1 MGYFITAH
9 GGKVAYGV
17 KSFVID
23 TFKDIY
29 DVPCCEP
36 GSVVYCIETGQRF
49 ILDTLH
55 RWNLE
60 EDSGTKGLWIGT
72 EEEFNNLD
80 SYDKDTFYIITDL
93 TGSEEDQDTQD
104 DQEEEDDDV
113 YFVDLT
119 LEKATEE
126 DYYIANKS
134 INDIITNQNKL
145 IVFRYIENDNSES
158 YIRYFYII
166 DSYYES
172 ENEQAIDYEIRISNE
187 ELAYSNKYLK
197 ASIDTES
204 LDSSGNL
211 IFEPHDFK

>member
-17 KSFVID
+17 KSFIID

-29 DVPCCEP
+29 DVPYCEP
-36 GSVVYCIETGQRF
+36 GSVVYCIENGQRF

-80 SYDKDTFYIITDL
+80 SYDKDTFYIITNL
-93 TGSEEDQDTQD
+93 TESEEDQD

-119 LEKATEE
+119 RQEIDEE
-126 DYYIANKS
+126 DYLVANKTF
-134 INDIITNQNKL
+134 NDIVAADNDNKL
-145 IVFRYIENDNSES
+145 IVFRLNDSE
-158 YIRYFYII
+158 
-166 DSYYES
+166 D
-172 ENEQAIDYEIRISNE
+172 ENETDIEYYYIFKFYNIPRKNEWAIKISNASWDYDGE
-187 ELAYSNKYLK
+187 YYQASHTGIGELEN
-197 ASIDTES
+197 
-204 LDSSGNL
+204 NL
-211 IFEPHDFK
+211 IFERTEFK